1 MTLSPAN
8 LRKTGGGA
16 ETRLVRSVL
25 VLFAF
30 SWSADDTRDREV
42 LANEVRTEEFV
53 LLEISEFEGR
63 VELVDE
69 LPDDDDE
76 DCGEC
81 VEVVASQE
89 SSVRKEVAVA
99 FSKEAAALCT
109 WVGLII

>member
-1 MTLSPAN
+1 MSLSPAN

-42 LANEVRTEEFV
+42 LANEVRTE
-53 LLEISEFEGR
+53 GR

-89 SSVRKEVAVA
+89 SSVRKEVAAA
-99 FSKEAAALCT
+99 FSKEAAAFCT
-109 WVGLII
+109 WVGGLIIWLSDYLII